1 MPLTMQ
7 KYILSL
13 LILLIG
19 HFALAQKSKPVVI
32 HIHSLES
39 INKHAEQ
46 NSKGSMALLQTT
58 LFLDSMQKIRTEN
71 MLFSLIQRYYV
82 NLSKKNYQFDPV
94 VYKERILLKQE
105 RNRFMKNLLT
115 DFQYGK
121 YLEMVASIEKKE
133 LSGKKLDIKNLTE
146 SEKIYLETLAW
157 DLMLSQVTITDK

>member
-1 MPLTMQ
+1 MPQPMY
-7 KYILSL
+7 KYFFSL
-13 LILLIG
+13 LIILIG
-19 HFALAQKSKPVVI
+19 HFALAQKSKPIVI
-32 HIHSLES
+32 HIHRLES

-46 NSKGSMALLQTT
+46 NSQGSIALLQTA
-58 LFLDSMQKIRTEN
+58 LFLDSIQKIRTES

-105 RNRFMKNLLT
+105 RNRYMKNLLT

-121 YLEMVASIEKKE
+121 YLEVVASIEKKE
-133 LSGKKLDIKNLTE
+133 LSGKKLDMKNLTE

-157 DLMLSQVTITDK
+157 DLMLSTVTITDK